1 MRREGRPFEVAWGE
15 RDTPGALKAAYQAA
29 RDAAVRTRLHG
40 LWLLRDGRTLGEV
53 AEVVGV
59 HYRTVQRWV
68 AWYRR
73 GGVAAVR
80 ARKMGGT
87 GQAPFLTPEQEAAVA
102 AEVETGRFGT
112 GNEIRSW
119 IAGCFGVEYTLGGLY
134 SLLERLRCSP
144 KVPRPVHAKGDRAQ
158 QAVFKKGGSGQRSAQ
173 RA

>member
-1 MRREGRPFEVAWGE
+1 M
-15 RDTPGALKAAYQAA
+15 LKAAYQAE

-40 LWLLRDGRTLGEV
+40 LWLLHEGRSLGEV

-68 AWYRR
+68 AWYRTD
-73 GGVAAVR
+73 GVAALR

-112 GNEIRSW
+112 GNEIRAW
-119 IAGCFGVEYTLGGLY
+119 IAREFGVEYTLGGLY
-134 SLLERLRCSP
+134 SLLERLGCSP
-144 KVPRPVHAKGDRAQ
+144 RVPRPVHAKADPAAQ
-158 QAVFKKGGSGQRSAQ
+158 EAFQKGGSRKRSAR